1 MFWHNEQWNWKLKIF
16 ALHCDHAESFT
27 KKKEN
32 SDVDSRNK
40 TAFISWQLFTFTVM
54 SRLFYCRLIFLTYL
68 FLQSHNSSFAK
79 LSQHQKI
86 IRWVAPTYAQNSI
99 ANLYDKN
106 NFSRNIRA
114 CNVETLRHPLNLIT
128 IAIREFKI
136 FFFNTCSH
144 LAVKAFRRI
153 IAAFYDVIWKI

>member
-1 MFWHNEQWNWKLKIF
+1 MFHFLTHTNDTLSFSLFMSYVLAQWTVKLKIKNICPTLWSRRVF
-16 ALHCDHAESFT
+16 Y

-106 NFSRNIRA
+106 NFSRNIRDITSPPKFNYH
-114 CNVETLRHPLNLIT
+114 CN
-128 IAIREFKI
+128 
-136 FFFNTCSH
+136 S
-144 LAVKAFRRI
+144 RI
-153 IAAFYDVIWKI
+153 